1 MCIEAGFA
9 RFESLNESRTSTRRL
24 DTGVRTQINIRSVR
38 HEGTYAQMGTKRS
51 RCCACT
57 YMLRSTAAHA
67 VWQRAQGRVGARAP
81 PCAGWAQ
88 AALTSTRQGLSKETS
103 IDAATGY
110 RPLARGLISSGV
122 GSIGALA
129 TPECA
134 IPSPSP
140 PRACRVHAA
149 SRPQPATDGAP
160 HNPLAHCTYPSS
172 VPARVTAHEAPSR
185 QLASGGRGARA
196 ARQCR
201 TCGILRADI
210 PRRDAA
216 RRQPSNKP

>member
-103 IDAATGY
+103 IDAATGTD
-110 RPLARGLISSGV
+110 RLQ
-122 GSIGALA
+122 GASY
-129 TPECA
+129 PQE
-134 IPSPSP
+134 S
-140 PRACRVHAA
+140 AA
-149 SRPQPATDGAP
+149 SAHSQHRNAPFPALQPLGPADGAP